1 MAETPYPTQSENWIF
16 RFFSKVVEASAVCT
30 SNVMTPPPATDLR
43 GLLDRYERPL
53 IRYAQSIVGDL
64 ESARDV
70 VQDTFIRYVRITA
83 GEVEADDSMHAT
95 PDIPGD
101 GQVATQAPPPALDA
115 SNTKHVEAWLFTVTR
130 NRALDYIRK
139 HSRIIAMPLAE
150 ERESPEMAPDEMLAS
165 RDAAEWLL
173 KLLDALTPNQ
183 REVIRLKF
191 QNDLSYQEISD
202 ITGLSVTNVGFLLHV
217 GLKKLRSILR
227 EAPLDAIPVRLR
239 TAL

>member
-1 MAETPYPTQSENWIF
+1 
-16 RFFSKVVEASAVCT
+16 
-30 SNVMTPPPATDLR
+30 MTPPPATDLR

-70 VQDTFIRYVRITA
+70 VQDTFIRYVRLTA
-83 GEVEADDSMHAT
+83 GVETADDAMQSN
-95 PDIPGD
+95 PDISENEAGAAAIP
-101 GQVATQAPPPALDA
+101 AAAPLDPSDA
-115 SNTKHVEAWLFTVTR
+115 KHVEAWLFTVTR
-130 NRALDYIRK
+130 NRALDYVRK
-139 HSRIIAMPLAE
+139 HSRIISMPLPE
-150 ERESPEMAPDEMLAS
+150 ERQSEDRGPDEALAS
-165 RDAAEWLL
+165 RDAAEWLI

-191 QNDLSYQEISD
+191 QSDLSYQEISD

-217 GLKKLRSILR
+217 GLKKLRAMLR
-227 EAPLDAIPVRLR
+227 EAPLDALPTRLR

>member
-1 MAETPYPTQSENWIF
+1 
-16 RFFSKVVEASAVCT
+16 
-30 SNVMTPPPATDLR
+30 MTPPPATDLR

-83 GEVEADDSMHAT
+83 GAEAPDDAMHAN
-95 PDIPGD
+95 PDIPVNSD
-101 GQVATQAPPPALDA
+101 GPTTAVAPPLDP
-115 SNTKHVEAWLFTVTR
+115 SDTKHVEAWLFTVTR
-130 NRALDYIRK
+130 NRALDYVRK
-139 HSRIIAMPLAE
+139 HSRIIAMPLPE
-150 ERESPEMAPDEMLAS
+150 ERQSEDRGPDEALAS

-173 KLLDALTPNQ
+173 KLLDELTPNQ

-191 QNDLSYQEISD
+191 QSDLSYQEISD

-217 GLKKLRSILR
+217 GLKKLRAILR
-227 EAPLDAIPVRLR
+227 EAPLDAIPTRLR

>member
-1 MAETPYPTQSENWIF
+1 
-16 RFFSKVVEASAVCT
+16 
-30 SNVMTPPPATDLR
+30 MTPPPATDLS

-70 VQDTFIRYVRITA
+70 VQDTFIRYVRLTS
-83 GEVEADDSMHAT
+83 GEEASSDGAMHAT
-95 PDIPGD
+95 ATTSEHAEAAPAASAAVGPD
-101 GQVATQAPPPALDA
+101 PADA
-115 SNTKHVEAWLFTVTR
+115 KHVEAWLFTVTR
-130 NRALDYIRK
+130 NRALDYVRK
-139 HSRIIAMPLAE
+139 HSRIIAMPLPE
-150 ERESPEMAPDEMLAS
+150 ERQSEERSPDESLAS

-173 KLLDALTPNQ
+173 KLLDELTPNQ

-217 GLKKLRSILR
+217 GLKKLRTILR
-227 EAPLDAIPVRLR
+227 EAPMDAIPTRLR

>member
-1 MAETPYPTQSENWIF
+1 
-16 RFFSKVVEASAVCT
+16 
-30 SNVMTPPPATDLR
+30 MTPPPATDLR

-70 VQDTFIRYVRITA
+70 VQDTFIRYVRLTA
-83 GEVEADDSMHAT
+83 GAEAQDDAMPADAHISENS
-95 PDIPGD
+95 D
-101 GQVATQAPPPALDA
+101 GPAVPAPAALDP
-115 SNTKHVEAWLFTVTR
+115 SDTKHVEAWLFTVTR
-130 NRALDYIRK
+130 NRALDYVRK
-139 HSRIIAMPLAE
+139 HSRIIAMPLPE
-150 ERESPEMAPDEMLAS
+150 ERRSEDRGPDEELAS
-165 RDAAEWLL
+165 RDAADWLI

-191 QNDLSYQEISD
+191 QSDLSYQEISD

-217 GLKKLRSILR
+217 GLKKLRAMLR
-227 EAPLDAIPVRLR
+227 EAPLDAIPTRLR

>member
-1 MAETPYPTQSENWIF
+1 
-16 RFFSKVVEASAVCT
+16 
-30 SNVMTPPPATDLR
+30 MTPPPATDLR

-83 GEVEADDSMHAT
+83 GEVAGDESMRVT
-95 PDIPGD
+95 PDISDD
-101 GQVATQAPPPALDA
+101 GQAAAPAAPPPALDA

-139 HSRIIAMPLAE
+139 HSRIIAMPLPE
-150 ERESPEMAPDEMLAS
+150 ERESQEMAPDETLAS

-202 ITGLSVTNVGFLLHV
+202 VTGLSVTNVGFLLHV

>member
-1 MAETPYPTQSENWIF
+1 
-16 RFFSKVVEASAVCT
+16 
-30 SNVMTPPPATDLR
+30 MTPPPATDLR

-83 GEVEADDSMHAT
+83 GVESADDAMHAE
-95 PDIPGD
+95 PDLSENNGGTQPA
-101 GQVATQAPPPALDA
+101 VAVPLDP
-115 SNTKHVEAWLFTVTR
+115 SDTKHVEAWLFTVTR
-130 NRALDYIRK
+130 NRALDYVRK
-139 HSRIIAMPLAE
+139 HSRIIAMPLPE
-150 ERESPEMAPDEMLAS
+150 ERQSEERGPDESLAS

-217 GLKKLRSILR
+217 GLKKLRGILR
-227 EAPLDAIPVRLR
+227 EAPLDAIPTRLR

>member
-1 MAETPYPTQSENWIF
+1 
-16 RFFSKVVEASAVCT
+16 
-30 SNVMTPPPATDLR
+30 MTPPPATDLR

-70 VQDTFIRYVRITA
+70 VQDTFIRYVRLTA
-83 GEVEADDSMHAT
+83 GVEAPDDAMQAD
-95 PDIPGD
+95 PQIPENSD
-101 GQVATQAPPPALDA
+101 GPAAVVPVPLDP
-115 SNTKHVEAWLFTVTR
+115 SDTKHVEAWLFTVTR
-130 NRALDYIRK
+130 NRALDYVRK
-139 HSRIIAMPLAE
+139 HSRIIAMPLPE
-150 ERESPEMAPDEMLAS
+150 ERQSEERGPDEALAS

-173 KLLDALTPNQ
+173 KLLDSLTPNQ

-191 QNDLSYQEISD
+191 QSDLSYQEISD

-217 GLKKLRSILR
+217 GLKKLRAILR
-227 EAPLDAIPVRLR
+227 EAPLDAIPTRLR

>member
-1 MAETPYPTQSENWIF
+1 
-16 RFFSKVVEASAVCT
+16 
-30 SNVMTPPPATDLR
+30 MTPPPATDLR

-83 GEVEADDSMHAT
+83 GAEAPDDAMQAD
-95 PDIPGD
+95 PDIPLNSD
-101 GQVATQAPPPALDA
+101 GPAPAAPSTLSALDP
-115 SNTKHVEAWLFTVTR
+115 SDTKHVEAWLFTVTR
-130 NRALDYIRK
+130 NRALDYVRK
-139 HSRIIAMPLAE
+139 HSRIIAMPLPEDRQSE
-150 ERESPEMAPDEMLAS
+150 ERGPAETLES

-173 KLLDALTPNQ
+173 KLLDELTPNQ

-191 QNDLSYQEISD
+191 QSDLSYQEISD
-202 ITGLSVTNVGFLLHV
+202 VTGLSVTNVGFLLHV
-217 GLKKLRSILR
+217 GLKKLRAILR
-227 EAPLDAIPVRLR
+227 EAPLDAIPTRLR